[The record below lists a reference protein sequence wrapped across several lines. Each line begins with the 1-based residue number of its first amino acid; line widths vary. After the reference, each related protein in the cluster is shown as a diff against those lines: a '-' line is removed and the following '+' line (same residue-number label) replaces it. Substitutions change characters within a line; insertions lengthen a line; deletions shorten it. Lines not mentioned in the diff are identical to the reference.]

1 MPSTSPNCRVDSGLL
16 EQLMHSPVSFVVVSY
31 VIVSGTPPEA
41 VANVSRI
48 EKPPSR
54 GSLSERD
61 NWEGDRLQAANV
73 PSKSAGQQRVQGI
86 TEEPMR
92 ESGAG

>member
-1 MPSTSPNCRVDSGLL
+1 M
-16 EQLMHSPVSFVVVSY
+16 
-31 VIVSGTPPEA
+31 IVSGTPPEA
-41 VANVSRI
+41 ATNVSRT

-54 GSLSERD
+54 GSLSERG
-61 NWEGDRLQAANV
+61 NWEGDRLQVANV
-73 PSKSAGQQRVQGI
+73 TSKSAGQQRAHGI